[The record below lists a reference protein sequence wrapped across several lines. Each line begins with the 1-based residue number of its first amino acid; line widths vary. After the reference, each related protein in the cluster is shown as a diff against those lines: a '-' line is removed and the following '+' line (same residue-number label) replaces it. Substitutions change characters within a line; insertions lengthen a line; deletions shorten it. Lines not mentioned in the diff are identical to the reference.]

1 MDTSYCLKCQK
12 QSKNLNVK
20 AFMTKNNRYML
31 KSTCNICKGK
41 KSKFISKKEVLGSGF
56 LSNLFSKIPILNKII

>member
-1 MDTSYCLKCQK
+1 MDTYYCLKCRK

-20 AFMTKNNRYML
+20 AFMSKNNRYML
-31 KSTCNICKGK
+31 KSTCSICNGK
-41 KSKFISKKEVLGSGF
+41 KSKFISQEQIIGSGF